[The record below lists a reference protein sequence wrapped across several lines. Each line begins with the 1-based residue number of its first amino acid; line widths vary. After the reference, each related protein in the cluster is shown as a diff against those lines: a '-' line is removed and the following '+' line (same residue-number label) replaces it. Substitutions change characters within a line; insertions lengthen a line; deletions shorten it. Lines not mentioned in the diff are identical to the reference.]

1 MTIVRRQ
8 VPVVSGGI
16 NEVAADIGGM
26 DPPESLVLKNAFF
39 DTPSTVTVRAGSV
52 DGDLIE
58 DDNGV
63 PAPVTSI
70 PFFDFF
76 PVQGRIF
83 GISHSTN
90 ESKHYGFE
98 ATTDGLNP
106 IAPATPIPPIIIPVN
121 GGFDYDK
128 AAPVLL
134 GGAGWYNK
142 RCYVHDLAG
151 NIGMIVF
158 EGDLGTISFPN
169 FTLGSGPPA
178 PLRPTWMFNHKNHLI
193 LLGYG
198 DENTPKVL
206 DLLRSSVIGD
216 PDQFD
221 AADNFNVGN
230 TQEPL
235 ISGISVGDF
244 AVLFKQF
251 QIFRMGGS
259 SALNWS
265 FTEIDPDRGSAAPRA
280 LTYFE
285 DFVWFLSNEG
295 FARVGLNGPA
305 ELFVDKAK
313 LSFASFDNLEN
324 CWVEANVPERM
335 VVFACHENGSLDTF
349 PNLLVMVDTRTGNFV
364 TREYQDPLGP
374 TRFVAMHGARVPQ
387 VGGVPVGL
395 GPLGPPTILPATGI
409 TSTGWDSNWI
419 NGDLTAGTT
428 TRHEFRDVDAAGV
441 FAEDSSTPVPGV
453 TVSVGGGA
461 PPTGVRAGRIF
472 EERVRHER
480 NAIFSIF
487 SPATGGQEV
496 KTLPSTPGI
505 IFTGVTASNVT
516 ISIVHGNAAG
526 FWNVELFESLS
537 PPSCPQGAPTYGPTP
552 ARTIIGSGGN
562 DTIVLPSHESFSQ
575 QYFCRCTRPGFPDSA
590 DSVEICTLIP

>member
-1 MTIVRRQ
+1 MTITRRP
-8 VPVVSGGI
+8 VVVVSGGI

-26 DPPESLVLKNAFF
+26 EPPESLVLKNAFF

-52 DGDLIE
+52 DGDQLE

-70 PFFDFF
+70 PYFDFF

-83 GISHSTN
+83 GVSHSTI

-106 IAPATPIPPIIIPVN
+106 LAPATPIPPITIPVN
-121 GGFDYDK
+121 GVFDYDK
-128 AAPVLL
+128 ADPVLM

-142 RCYVHDLAG
+142 RCYVHDLDG
-151 NIGMIVF
+151 LIGMIVF
-158 EGDLGTISFPN
+158 NGDLGTITFPN

-216 PDQFD
+216 PDQFE

-235 ISGISVGDF
+235 ISGVSVGDF
-244 AVLFKQF
+244 ALLFKQF

-259 SALNWS
+259 AAINWS
-265 FTEIDPDRGSAAPRA
+265 FTEIDPDRGIAAPRA

-313 LSFASFDNLEN
+313 LSFASFDNLQN

-349 PNLLVMVDTRTGNFV
+349 PNLMVQVDTRTGNFV
-364 TREYQDPLGP
+364 TREYQDPTGP
-374 TRFVAMHGARVPQ
+374 TRFVAFHGARVPQ

-395 GPLGPPTILPATGI
+395 GPLGPPTILPATNI
-409 TSTGWDSNWI
+409 TSVGWDANWI
-419 NGDLTAGTT
+419 NGDITAGTT
-428 TRHEFRDVDAAGV
+428 TRHEFRNVDAGDV
-441 FAEDSSTPVPGV
+441 FAEDSSTATPAV
-453 TVSVGGGA
+453 TVPVTGGIQ
-461 PPTGVRAGRIF
+461 PGRIY

-496 KTLPSTPGI
+496 KTPATAPGI
-505 IFTGVTASNVT
+505 SFGGLSASNTTVE
-516 ISIVHGNAAG
+516 IVHSNSPGQ
-526 FWNVELFESLS
+526 WNVQLFESVT
-537 PPSCPQGAPTYGPTP
+537 PPSCPQGVTNYILV
-552 ARTIIGSGGN
+552 RTILGSDGS
-562 DTIVLPSHESFSQ
+562 DTVILASQCSFSQ
-575 QYFCRCTRPGFPDSA
+575 QYKAVCVRAGFADSPDSN
-590 DSVEICTLIP
+590 EICALVCP